1 MSSTPAE
8 GEPVKKRTPFEPWRK
23 VMLVG
28 AFILLG
34 HALYVALVDSPLPE
48 WVSMFFNFM
57 GYGFLVAGF
66 GMKMRPPKRDSAQA
80 SGEAGPTEADKP

>member
-1 MSSTPAE
+1 MSSAPAE
-8 GEPVKKRTPFEPWRK
+8 EKPQKTRRPFETWRK

-34 HALYVALVDSPLPE
+34 HALYVALVDSTVPE
-48 WVSMFFNFM
+48 WTTMVTNFL

-66 GMKMRPPKRDSAQA
+66 GIKMRQPKDGAGTKGSAG
-80 SGEAGPTEADKP
+80 SDKP

>member
-1 MSSTPAE
+1 MSSAPAE
-8 GEPVKKRTPFEPWRK
+8 PEAPKRRRPFEPWRK

-34 HALYVALVDSPLPE
+34 HALYVALTGSPLPQ
-48 WVSMFFNFM
+48 WASMFINFM

-66 GMKMRPPKRDSAQA
+66 GIKMRERK
-80 SGEAGPTEADKP
+80 EADTGKAKDPAKGSEKP